1 MAVEKQTMADAEDV
15 AVVGWSELSAV
26 ERAAKDPSAAIASSG
41 VVSVGEEEAEVV
53 IAVIV
58 VTPTRLVVTTVS
70 MRGDKA
76 VSESMG
82 SDDGV
87 DAPPVDSCLSIF
99 AGFSAGAE
107 DEPPRHGKQQ
117 RNSVERSGNPQCH
130 DYSRR
135 LASSVSRARR
145 YD

>member
-1 MAVEKQTMADAEDV
+1 VDVEKQMMVDAEVV
-15 AVVGWSELSAV
+15 AVVDWSELNETVGVVKDASSAF
-26 ERAAKDPSAAIASSG
+26 SSSG
-41 VVSVGEEEAEVV
+41 VVRVGEEDEVV
-53 IAVIV
+53 IATVEI
-58 VTPTRLVVTTVS
+58 PIRLVVTTVS
-70 MRGDKA
+70 MRGERA

-82 SDDGV
+82 SDGV

-117 RNSVERSGNPQCH
+117 RNSVERSGNPQFQF
-130 DYSRR
+130 YSR
-135 LASSVSRARR
+135 LSASSVSCARL